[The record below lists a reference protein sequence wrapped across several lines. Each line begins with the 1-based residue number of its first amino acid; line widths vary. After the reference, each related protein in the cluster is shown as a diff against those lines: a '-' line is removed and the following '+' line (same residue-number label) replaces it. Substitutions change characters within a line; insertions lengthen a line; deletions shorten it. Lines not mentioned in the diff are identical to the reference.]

1 MVRFRPHPAQLALA
15 LAVVANSVLPLSVC
29 AAAAQSAGQ
38 TSRPSLAVAVA
49 PSSLDAAMRLLLA
62 EPSTPLRTVST
73 DALNA
78 LEAHYAQT
86 DYAPLWIGMD
96 GLTQRGADLA
106 TALAKARDAGASTL
120 QPIMAA
126 VEERI
131 SRLTA
136 RLRDAQF
143 FWDADRKTRTGFS
156 VQLTSL
162 NVSAA
167 SRSCWKRFPPPSQ
180 RG

>member
-126 VEERI
+126 V
-131 SRLTA
+131 
-136 RLRDAQF
+136 
-143 FWDADRKTRTGFS
+143 
-156 VQLTSL
+156 
-162 NVSAA
+162 
-167 SRSCWKRFPPPSQ
+167 
-180 RG
+180 